1 MDLLGVAFVAG
12 LVINTTAGLMWRKA
26 NMADDDISFNALG
39 YAIPILSLLFLFF
52 FERADITRVDY
63 LILALGGCGMVVYF
77 RSDLFELLNIPS
89 WSWSGDGYF
98 GSIAL
103 SATVFTLLLA
113 FRDARLVTRT
123 SDEENRTFSI
133 LRKLDSLVR
142 RDVINGEVRYCILVI
157 DETNKQAG

>member
-1 MDLLGVAFVAG
+1 MR
-12 LVINTTAGLMWRKA
+12 W
-26 NMADDDISFNALG
+26 SFEA
-39 YAIPILSLLFLFF
+39 
-52 FERADITRVDY
+52 

-77 RSDLFELLNIPS
+77 RNDLFELLNIPS

-113 FRDARLVTRT
+113 FRVARLVTRT

-157 DETNKQAG
+157 DETNRQAG

>member
-1 MDLLGVAFVAG
+1 MGLLGVAFVAG

-52 FERADITRVDY
+52 FERADITRVEA

-89 WSWSGDGYF
+89 WELVGRWLLRLDCPVCDGVHSPP
-98 GSIAL
+98 G
-103 SATVFTLLLA
+103 VPGP
-113 FRDARLVTRT
+113 RT
-123 SDEENRTFSI
+123 CYPHQR
-133 LRKLDSLVR
+133 
-142 RDVINGEVRYCILVI
+142 
-157 DETNKQAG
+157 

>member
-1 MDLLGVAFVAG
+1 LDLLGVAFVAG

-77 RSDLFELLNIPS
+77 L
-89 WSWSGDGYF
+89 SG
-98 GSIAL
+98 
-103 SATVFTLLLA
+103 ATCSNCSTFPVGVGREMATS
-113 FRDARLVTRT
+113 ARLPC
-123 SDEENRTFSI
+123 
-133 LRKLDSLVR
+133 LRRCSLSSWR
-142 RDVINGEVRYCILVI
+142 SGTPCW
-157 DETNKQAG
+157 